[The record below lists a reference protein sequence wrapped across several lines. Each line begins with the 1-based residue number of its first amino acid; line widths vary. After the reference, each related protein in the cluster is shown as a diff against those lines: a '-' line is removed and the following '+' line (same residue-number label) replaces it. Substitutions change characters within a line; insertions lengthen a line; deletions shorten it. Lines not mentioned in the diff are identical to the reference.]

1 MKFRN
6 LLAAGLAACS
16 LFTLAACKSDSEE
29 TDWDQYRQEEN
40 IIDSVATGSGET
52 AGTLTFESI
61 DSDSVRITGYVG
73 PETPHSL
80 TVPETVQTSTDTSV
94 APKKVTAIGARAF
107 HSLSNLTE
115 VVLPEGLTEIAD
127 YAFAECKQ
135 LTKVT
140 IPSTL
145 ETMGEAVFYGCSMLT
160 GLGAIDASK
169 LAAIPAHCY
178 AECTA
183 LTEVTIPG
191 NIKTVGEGAFRDCSG
206 LKTVTLAEGVETL
219 DDACFINAKNIEVL
233 NLPSTLTNTDPI
245 KDQTFAGVEKLTV
258 SNVKCPDN
266 APASVKGFIE
276 KLLGLEE
283 EEN

>member
-16 LFTLAACKSDSEE
+16 LFTLAACKSDSGT

-80 TVPETVQTSTDTSV
+80 TIPATVQTSTDTSV
-94 APKKVTAIGARAF
+94 APKKVAAIGARAF

-115 VVLPEGLTEIAD
+115 VVLPEGLTEIED

-135 LTKVT
+135 LTQVT

-145 ETMGEAVFYGCSMLT
+145 ETMGEAAFYGCSMLT

-219 DDACFINAKNIEVL
+219 GDACFINAKNIEAL
-233 NLPSTLTNTDPI
+233 NLPSTLTNTDPTE
-245 KDQTFAGVEKLTV
+245 DQTFAGVTKLTD
-258 SNVKCPDN
+258 SSVKCPDN
-266 APASVKGFIE
+266 APESVKSFIT

-283 EEN
+283 N